1 MVFERNT
8 RLFLRFL
15 TWNELNRPANKIFV
29 VVLFIG
35 LPGLTQTTQHVRRCL
50 PLPLQIYFWLCAPW
64 HWLDK
69 LEDWLINRLIDCQWH
84 NDRLLYWIQF
94 TYVCHDGTFSTMLVK
109 LKEGICDN
117 SGWKMII
124 TMPTSDEVIIIFLSR
139 LKNFTS
145 TSINQTLRIFI
156 KLISIDYYK
165 KLF

>member
-1 MVFERNT
+1 MWWYSLSGYLASL
-8 RLFLRFL
+8 RLLSMSEAAFLFHSKSIFGCVL
-15 TWNELNRPANKIFV
+15 HGIDWTSWKI
-29 VVLFIG
+29 
-35 LPGLTQTTQHVRRCL
+35 
-50 PLPLQIYFWLCAPW
+50 
-64 HWLDK
+64 
-69 LEDWLINRLIDCQWH
+69 DWLIDWLIDCQWC

-94 TYVCHDGTFSTMLVK
+94 IYVCHHGTFLTMLVK

-124 TMPTSDEVIIIFLSR
+124 TMPTSDEVIVIFLSR

>member
-35 LPGLTQTTQHVRRCL
+35 VTWPHSDYSACPRPPSSSTPNLFLAVYSMALTGQAGRL
-50 PLPLQIYFWLCAPW
+50 I
-64 HWLDK
+64 
-69 LEDWLINRLIDCQWH
+69 DWLIDWLIDCQWH

-94 TYVCHDGTFSTMLVK
+94 IFVCHDGTISTMLVK

-124 TMPTSDEVIIIFLSR
+124 TMPTSDEVNVIFLSR
-139 LKNFTS
+139 LKNFAS
-145 TSINQTLRIFI
+145 TSINQTLLKFI
-156 KLISIDYYK
+156 KLNYK
-165 KLF
+165 KLY

>member
-1 MVFERNT
+1 MA
-8 RLFLRFL
+8 L
-15 TWNELNRPANKIFV
+15 TGQAGR
-29 VVLFIG
+29 
-35 LPGLTQTTQHVRRCL
+35 
-50 PLPLQIYFWLCAPW
+50 
-64 HWLDK
+64 
-69 LEDWLINRLIDCQWH
+69 LINWIIDWLIDCQWR

-94 TYVCHDGTFSTMLVK
+94 IFVYHDGTVSTMLVK

-124 TMPTSDEVIIIFLSR
+124 TMPTSDEVNVIFLSR
-139 LKNFTS
+139 LKNFTW